1 MNAVKHE
8 LFPKMSTAMDA
19 AIESL
24 KEEKEINEEDFGAD
38 VVEKVIE
45 GMKRERKMTA
55 NQVTFIQELVKRAEA
70 FRIQKS

>member
-1 MNAVKHE
+1 MSAVKHE

-45 GMKRERKMTA
+45 GMKRERKLKTT
-55 NQVTFIQELVKRAEA
+55 QITYIEGLVERAKA
-70 FRIQKS
+70 FNKQS